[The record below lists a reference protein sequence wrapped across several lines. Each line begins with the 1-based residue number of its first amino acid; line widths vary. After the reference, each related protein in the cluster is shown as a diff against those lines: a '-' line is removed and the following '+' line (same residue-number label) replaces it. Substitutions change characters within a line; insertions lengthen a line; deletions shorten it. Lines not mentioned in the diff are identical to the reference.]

1 MVFLRVIVI
10 GAGKVGYQIA
20 ETLSEEKHD
29 VVVIDRSD
37 EVVGRVND
45 NLDVLAIRANGLLKQ
60 PLKDLGINRED
71 MVIAVT
77 DSDEGNMIACLSAKN
92 LGAGRTVAR
101 IRNPE
106 FTKDL
111 AVSKEDVAVDYVIN
125 PEKST
130 ANEITRLLTF
140 SPAGQLGDFAGGRV
154 QMIQL
159 PIAPKGVLDGITV
172 QQCGEMARVL
182 VAAISRGGR
191 IIIPRGS
198 DVLEAGDD
206 VFITGKR
213 SEVMDFCDAVGLIPK
228 RLRNVMIVGGSR
240 ITHYL
245 AESLQLHGMS
255 VKIIESDPEK
265 CQILSELLP
274 HALVICGDGTDVELL
289 KSENIGAMD
298 AFVSLTGRDEDNV
311 LLSLLAKQLGASK
324 GVAKVSRS
332 NYISLAEMI
341 GVDATVTP
349 SLITTSEILRLIRG
363 GRIMSLFLLLGGQ
376 AEIIEFLIRPTSLVV
391 NKQLKDL
398 TLPKEVLV
406 TTIVR
411 GSDVITPRGDTEIK
425 PNDRLIVLCKIDEV
439 PTVKNLF
446 DTERKRTSGFWDRIK
461 GIKSITHR

>member
-1 MVFLRVIVI
+1 MRVILI

-20 ETLSEEKHD
+20 EKLSKEKYD
-29 VVVIDRSD
+29 VVVIDRSP
-37 EVVGRVND
+37 EVISKVSE

-60 PLKDLGINRED
+60 PLKELGLNQED
-71 MVIAVT
+71 TVIAVT
-77 DSDEGNMIACLSAKN
+77 DSDEGNMIACLSARN
-92 LGAGRTVAR
+92 LGVGRTIAR

-125 PEKST
+125 PERST

-154 QMIQL
+154 QMVQL
-159 PIAPKGVLDGITV
+159 PVDPQGVLDGLTV
-172 QQCGEMARVL
+172 QQCGDMARIL
-182 VAAISRGGR
+182 VAAISRDGR
-191 IIIPRGS
+191 IIIPRGG
-198 DVLEAGDD
+198 DVIQAGDD

-213 SEVMDFCDAVGLIPK
+213 SEVTDLCGAVGLIPK

-240 ITHYL
+240 ISHYL
-245 AESLQLHGMS
+245 VESLHLHGMS

-265 CQILSELLP
+265 CRMLSELLP
-274 HALVICGDGTDVELL
+274 YALVICGDGTDAELL
-289 KSENIGAMD
+289 KSENITSTD
-298 AFVSLTGRDEDNV
+298 AFIALTGRDEDNV

-324 GVAKVSRS
+324 GVAKVSRA

-341 GVDATVTP
+341 GVDAIVTP
-349 SLITTSEILRLIRG
+349 SMITTSEILRLIRG

-376 AEIIEFLIRPTSLVV
+376 AEIIEFLIRPTSLVI

-398 TLPKEVLV
+398 SLPKEVLV

-411 GSDVITPRGDTEIK
+411 GSEVITPRGDTVIK
-425 PNDRLIVLCKIDEV
+425 ANDRLIVISKTDEV
-439 PTVKNLF
+439 PTVRNLF
-446 DTERKRTSGFWDRIK
+446 DSPERKRTSGFWNRIK
-461 GIKSITHR
+461 GIKFTDHS